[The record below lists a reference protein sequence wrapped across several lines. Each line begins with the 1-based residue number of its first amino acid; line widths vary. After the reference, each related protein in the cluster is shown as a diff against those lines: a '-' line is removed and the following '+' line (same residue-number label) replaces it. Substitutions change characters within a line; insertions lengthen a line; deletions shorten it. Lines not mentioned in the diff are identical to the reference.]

1 MSEARGYAHETD
13 RARPMLD
20 ATFEPTTRRHIDGH
34 RKRTLD
40 VGHARIIM
48 GGALFLAVFI
58 AIAIRLVEVGGLGHN
73 QEPAMA
79 ATPEAPVVVQRADI
93 LDRNGVV
100 LATNV
105 RTASLYADPR
115 KVPDA
120 AAAARQLVSVLP
132 ELSEAQLATRLAVD
146 SSFVWIKRNLSPQ
159 QQYEVNRLGIP
170 GFYFQYE
177 EKRVYPQGSLVAHV
191 VGFTDIDGRGLAG
204 IEQSFDDVL
213 GAGTHPVTLSLDLR
227 IQHIVRQELT
237 NAIESFDAIG
247 GTGLVLDVKTGEV
260 VSMVSLPDF
269 DSNHPATASD
279 DQRFNRA
286 TLGIYEMGSTF
297 KIFTAAM
304 ALDSG
309 LVSLAD
315 SFDATQPIR
324 IGGFTI
330 SDYKPKNMVLTV
342 PEIIVYSSNI
352 GAAKMAMAVGP
363 ERQKAFFEQLGMFRR
378 TSIELP
384 ESGLPMYPSDWKPIN
399 MMTIAYGHGVAV
411 SPLHLVTAMAAMING
426 GAMRPATLIARAE
439 DEVFEGNPVIT
450 SGTSESIRQLLR
462 LVVETGTGRNA
473 DVPGYLVGGKTGTA
487 DKLAGRGYSENSRIA
502 SFIGAFP
509 MNDPRYVV
517 FVMVDEPKP
526 NEFSHGY
533 ATGGWVAAPAVGKI
547 VQRMAPLLGIE
558 PVPEPAEDEGNALLV
573 QASTTE

>member
-1 MSEARGYAHETD
+1 MSESREYDLGAD
-13 RARPMLD
+13 RPRMLD
-20 ATFEPTTRRHIDGH
+20 ATFEPTTRHHIDGH
-34 RKRTLD
+34 RKKALE
-40 VGHARIIM
+40 VGHARIVM
-48 GGALFLAVFI
+48 GAALFLAVFI
-58 AIAIRLVEVGGLGHN
+58 AIAVRLVEVGGLGQN
-73 QEPAMA
+73 QEPSMA
-79 ATPEAPVVVQRADI
+79 AAQEVPVVVQRADI

-115 KVPDA
+115 RVPDA
-120 AAAARQLVSVLP
+120 AAAAHRLVEVLT
-132 ELSEAQLATRLAVD
+132 ELSEAQLAAKLSLD
-146 SSFVWIKRNLSPQ
+146 SSFVWLKRNLTPQ

-170 GFYFQYE
+170 GLHFQYE
-177 EKRVYPQGSLVAHV
+177 EKRVYPQGSLVSHV

-213 GAGTHPVTLSLDLR
+213 GAGAHPVTLSLDLR

-237 NAIESFDAIG
+237 NAIEAFDAIG

-260 VSMVSLPDF
+260 ISMVSLPDF
-269 DSNHPATASD
+269 DSNHPATASE

-297 KIFTAAM
+297 KILTAAM

-315 SFDATQPIR
+315 SFDARHPISV
-324 IGGFTI
+324 GGFTI
-330 SDYKPKNMVLTV
+330 SDYKPKNSMLTV

-352 GAAKMAMAVGP
+352 GAAKMAMEVGQEYQQQFL
-363 ERQKAFFEQLGMFRR
+363 ERLGMFRR

-384 ESGLPMYPSDWKPIN
+384 ESGLPMYPSQWRPIN
-399 MMTIAYGHGVAV
+399 TMTIAFGHGVAV
-411 SPLHLVTAMAAMING
+411 SPLHLAAAMAAMVNG
-426 GAMRPATLIARAE
+426 GAMRPATLIARDE
-439 DEVFEGNPVIT
+439 NEVFEGNPVISGAT
-450 SGTSESIRQLLR
+450 SDSIRQLLR
-462 LVVETGTGRNA
+462 LVVETGTGRKA

-487 DKLAGRGYSENSRIA
+487 DKLQGRRYSQNSRIA

-533 ATGGWVAAPAVGKI
+533 ATGGWVAAPAMGRI
-547 VQRMAPLLGIE
+547 VQRMAPLLGIV
-558 PVPEPAEDEGNALLV
+558 PVPEPADDDGDALLV